1 MLTKKNT
8 LQNKNSKKLSNC
20 ISAMAA
26 FAVTSAMAV
35 QAFAATGLSEAILNV
50 IKSLGTLLNT
60 VFTPLC
66 VLVLGIS
73 IVTIMIGKS
82 SKSADEGISWAKRA
96 VGCFVVFFL
105 LGSILTYGVSLFAGT
120 QYDFGAAKAAD
131 IMSFAQ
137 LF

>member
-66 VLVLGIS
+66 VLVLGWS
-73 IVTIMIGKS
+73 IATIMIGKS

>member
-26 FAVTSAMAV
+26 FAITSAMAV
-35 QAFAATGLSEAILNV
+35 QAFAATGLSDAILNV

-82 SKSADEGISWAKRA
+82 PKSADEGISWAKRA

>member
-35 QAFAATGLSEAILNV
+35 QAFAATGLSDAILNV

-60 VFTPLC
+60 AFTPLC

-82 SKSADEGISWAKRA
+82 PKSADEGISWAKRA

>member
-26 FAVTSAMAV
+26 FAATSAMAV
-35 QAFAATGLSEAILNV
+35 QAFAATGLSDAILNV

-82 SKSADEGISWAKRA
+82 PKSADEGISWAKRA

>member
-35 QAFAATGLSEAILNV
+35 QAFAATVLSDAILNV

-66 VLVLGIS
+66 VLVLGWS

>member
-8 LQNKNSKKLSNC
+8 LQNQNSKKLSNC
-20 ISAMAA
+20 ISVVAA

-35 QAFAATGLSEAILNV
+35 QAFAATGLSDAILNV

>member
-8 LQNKNSKKLSNC
+8 LQNKDSKKLSNC

-26 FAVTSAMAV
+26 FAVPSAMAV

>member
-35 QAFAATGLSEAILNV
+35 QAFAATGLSDAILNV

-66 VLVLGIS
+66 VLVLGWS

>member
-8 LQNKNSKKLSNC
+8 LQNKNSKKLSKC

-35 QAFAATGLSEAILNV
+35 QAFAATGLSDAILNV

-66 VLVLGIS
+66 VLVLGWS

-82 SKSADEGISWAKRA
+82 PKSADEGISWAKRA
-96 VGCFVVFFL
+96 VGCFVVFFMI
-105 LGSILTYGVSLFAGT
+105 GSILTYGVSLFAGT

>member
-1 MLTKKNT
+1 MLTKKNA

-20 ISAMAA
+20 ISAMVA

-35 QAFAATGLSEAILNV
+35 QAFAATGLSDAILNV

-96 VGCFVVFFL
+96 VECFVVFFL

>member
-35 QAFAATGLSEAILNV
+35 QAFAATGLSDAILNV

-66 VLVLGIS
+66 VLVLGWS

-82 SKSADEGISWAKRA
+82 PKSADEGISWAKRA
-96 VGCFVVFFL
+96 VGCFVVFFMI
-105 LGSILTYGVSLFAGT
+105 GSILTYGVSLFAGT

>member
-8 LQNKNSKKLSNC
+8 LQNQNSKKLSNC

-26 FAVTSAMAV
+26 FAVTSVMAV
-35 QAFAATGLSEAILNV
+35 QAFAATGLSDAILNV

>member
-26 FAVTSAMAV
+26 FTVTSAMAV
-35 QAFAATGLSEAILNV
+35 QAFAATGLSDAILNV

>member
-8 LQNKNSKKLSNC
+8 LQNKHSKKLSNC

>member
-35 QAFAATGLSEAILNV
+35 QAFAATGLSDAILNV
-50 IKSLGTLLNT
+50 IKSIGTLLNT

-96 VGCFVVFFL
+96 VECFVVFFL

>member
-8 LQNKNSKKLSNC
+8 LQNKNSKKLNKC

-35 QAFAATGLSEAILNV
+35 QAFAATGLSDAILNV

-66 VLVLGIS
+66 VLVLGWS

-96 VGCFVVFFL
+96 VGCFVVFFMI
-105 LGSILTYGVSLFAGT
+105 GSILTYGVSLFAGT

>member
-8 LQNKNSKKLSNC
+8 LQNKNSKKLSKC

-35 QAFAATGLSEAILNV
+35 QAFAATGLSDAILNV

-66 VLVLGIS
+66 VLVLGWS

-96 VGCFVVFFL
+96 VGCFVVFFMI
-105 LGSILTYGVSLFAGT
+105 GSILTYGVSLFAGT

>member
-20 ISAMAA
+20 ISAMTA
-26 FAVTSAMAV
+26 FAVTSVMAV
-35 QAFAATGLSEAILNV
+35 QAFAATGLSDAILNV

>member
-35 QAFAATGLSEAILNV
+35 QAFAATGLSDAILNV

-105 LGSILTYGVSLFAGT
+105 LGSILTYGVGLFAGT

>member
-66 VLVLGIS
+66 VLVLGWS

-96 VGCFVVFFL
+96 VGCFVVFFMI
-105 LGSILTYGVSLFAGT
+105 GSILTYGVSLFAGT

>member
-8 LQNKNSKKLSNC
+8 LQNKNSKKLSKY

-35 QAFAATGLSEAILNV
+35 QAFAATGLSDAILNV

-66 VLVLGIS
+66 VLVLGWS

-96 VGCFVVFFL
+96 VGCFVVFFMI
-105 LGSILTYGVSLFAGT
+105 GSILTYGVSLFAGT

>member
-35 QAFAATGLSEAILNV
+35 QAFAATGLSDAILNV

-82 SKSADEGISWAKRA
+82 SKSADEGVSWAKRA

>member
-1 MLTKKNT
+1 MLTKMNT

-26 FAVTSAMAV
+26 FAVTSAMAG

-82 SKSADEGISWAKRA
+82 SKSADEGISWAKRD

>member
-8 LQNKNSKKLSNC
+8 LQNKNSKKLSKC

-35 QAFAATGLSEAILNV
+35 QAFAATGLSDAILNV

-96 VGCFVVFFL
+96 VECFVVFFL

>member
-20 ISAMAA
+20 ISAMVA

>member
-8 LQNKNSKKLSNC
+8 LQNKNSKKLSKC

-35 QAFAATGLSEAILNV
+35 QAFAATGLSDAILNV

-66 VLVLGIS
+66 VLVLGWS

>member
-20 ISAMAA
+20 ISAMTA
-26 FAVTSAMAV
+26 FAVTSVMAV
-35 QAFAATGLSEAILNV
+35 QAFAATGLSDAILNV

-66 VLVLGIS
+66 VLVIGIS

-82 SKSADEGISWAKRA
+82 PKSADEGISWAKRA

>member
-8 LQNKNSKKLSNC
+8 LQNKNSKKLSNY

-35 QAFAATGLSEAILNV
+35 QAFAATGLSDAILNV

>member
-35 QAFAATGLSEAILNV
+35 QAFAATGLSDAILNV

-66 VLVLGIS
+66 VLVLGYS

-82 SKSADEGISWAKRA
+82 PKSADEGISWAKRA
-96 VGCFVVFFL
+96 VGCFVVFFMI
-105 LGSILTYGVSLFAGT
+105 GSILTYGVSLFAGT

>member
-8 LQNKNSKKLSNC
+8 LQNQNSKKLSNC
-20 ISAMAA
+20 ISAVAA

-35 QAFAATGLSEAILNV
+35 QAFAATGLSDAILNV
-50 IKSLGTLLNT
+50 IKSLGALLNT

-66 VLVLGIS
+66 VLVLGWS

-105 LGSILTYGVSLFAGT
+105 LGSILTYGVSLFPGT

>member
-35 QAFAATGLSEAILNV
+35 QAFAATGLSDAILNV

-66 VLVLGIS
+66 VLVLGVS

>member
-8 LQNKNSKKLSNC
+8 LQNKNSKKLSNY

-35 QAFAATGLSEAILNV
+35 QAFAATGLSDAILNV

-66 VLVLGIS
+66 VLVLGWS

>member
-8 LQNKNSKKLSNC
+8 LQNKNSKKLSNY

-35 QAFAATGLSEAILNV
+35 QAFAATGLSDAILNV

-66 VLVLGIS
+66 VLVLGWS

-131 IMSFAQ
+131 VISFAQ

>member
-20 ISAMAA
+20 ISAMVA

-35 QAFAATGLSEAILNV
+35 QAFAATGLSDAILNV

-66 VLVLGIS
+66 VLVLGWS

>member
-8 LQNKNSKKLSNC
+8 LQNKNSKKLSNY

-35 QAFAATGLSEAILNV
+35 QAFAATGLSDAILNV

-66 VLVLGIS
+66 VLVIGIS

>member
-35 QAFAATGLSEAILNV
+35 QAFAATGLSEAILNA

-66 VLVLGIS
+66 VLVLGWS

-82 SKSADEGISWAKRA
+82 PKSADEGISWAKRA
-96 VGCFVVFFL
+96 VGCFVVFFMI
-105 LGSILTYGVSLFAGT
+105 GSILTYGVSLFAGT

>member
-8 LQNKNSKKLSNC
+8 LQNKNSKKLSNY

-35 QAFAATGLSEAILNV
+35 QAFAATGLNDAILNV

-96 VGCFVVFFL
+96 VRCFVVFFL

>member
-20 ISAMAA
+20 ISAMTA
-26 FAVTSAMAV
+26 FAVTSVMAV
-35 QAFAATGLSEAILNV
+35 QAFAATGLSDAILNV

-66 VLVLGIS
+66 VLVIGIS